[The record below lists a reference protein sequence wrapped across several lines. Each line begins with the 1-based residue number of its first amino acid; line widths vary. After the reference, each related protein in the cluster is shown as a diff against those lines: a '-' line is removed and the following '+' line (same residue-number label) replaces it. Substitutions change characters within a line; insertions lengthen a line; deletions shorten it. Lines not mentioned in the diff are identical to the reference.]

1 MARVGVP
8 VFVLLAAVIG
18 VFATIGSRGD
28 TELVAAGNGS
38 PAANQRVWVIPT
50 FLNGPLEALDIMDE
64 SPRPPDGS
72 AVFEYP
78 GDPDLNIMVFRQA
91 DGVFSDSGTPVDING
106 VDGYVQ
112 IEESILLTD
121 IEWRVG
127 NPWQVFQARGLSD
140 ADAIDAAR
148 KFQSD
153 GADGLAGLGW
163 RQISEP
169 EPQEIVTIISPDN
182 GVLVF
187 QDEPSDG
194 PMFDTAAAES
204 NGFKVYAP
212 ANAGSQLFVTYRGRH
227 VFSYTSG
234 GTARVIDPTALAD
247 GLEIVTE
254 EQWRAWLDTWSIMG
268 GTPKVSG
275 GQFASAAAT
284 WINQLGLAQTDDTV
298 WSRRLGMACTEGVW
312 NPDVALRLAQQFIDE
327 DLALSVRAA
336 GRGKPTAAEGAK
348 SLWIMAAQVC
358 PEAFPDGAIAAGPSS
373 TGSDHPTESGIGEA
387 VRRFC
392 TEEFDCASAPVLY
405 IVSSHIDSNTELGGE
420 VTMDPA
426 VRAAI
431 ESALGRPLR
440 WLQTS
445 AEVDAAVNESPS
457 PTILTIGTPVFLPHV
472 LEIDIGWSRGQF
484 EGKRVT
490 VRVGLDDQA
499 GNTPETP
506 RTTSVP

>member
-1 MARVGVP
+1 MTDLHELFEGAESDSRPPSIDDLWARGRQRRSRRRMARIGVP
-8 VFVLLAAVIG
+8 AFILLAAVAGTFVVIG
-18 VFATIGSRGD
+18 GRGD
-28 TELVAAGNGS
+28 TELVATGNGAAV
-38 PAANQRVWVIPT
+38 PAHQRVWVIPT
-50 FLNGPLEALDIMDE
+50 FLSEPLEALDIMHE
-64 SPRPPDGS
+64 TPRPPDGS
-72 AVFEYP
+72 ATFEYP
-78 GDPDLNIMVFRQA
+78 GNPDLGIQVFRSA
-91 DGVFSDSGTPVDING
+91 LGVFAESGTPVDING

-112 IEESILLTD
+112 IDESTVLTD

-127 NPWQVFQARGLSD
+127 NSWQLFQALGLSD
-140 ADAIDAAR
+140 ADALDAAR

-153 GADGLAGLGW
+153 GADGLTGLGW

-187 QDEPSDG
+187 QDDITGG
-194 PMFDTAAAES
+194 PVFDTAAAES

-212 ANAGSQLFVTYRGRH
+212 ADAGSQLFVTYRGRL
-227 VFSYTSG
+227 VFSYTPA
-234 GTARVIDPTALAD
+234 GTAPVIDPTVVAG
-247 GLEIVTE
+247 GLDIVTE

-268 GTPKVSG
+268 GAP
-275 GQFASAAAT
+275 Q
-284 WINQLGLAQTDDTV
+284 
-298 WSRRLGMACTEGVW
+298 
-312 NPDVALRLAQQFIDE
+312 
-327 DLALSVRAA
+327 
-336 GRGKPTAAEGAK
+336 
-348 SLWIMAAQVC
+348 
-358 PEAFPDGAIAAGPSS
+358 AFPDGAMATGPSS
-373 TGSDHPTESGIGEA
+373 MGSGQPTESVIGES

-405 IVSSHIDSNTELGGE
+405 VVSSHIDSNTELGGE

-431 ESALGRPLR
+431 ESALGRPFR
-440 WLQTS
+440 WLETS

-457 PTILTIGTPVFLPHV
+457 PTILTIGTPVFFPHV
-472 LEIDIGWSRGQF
+472 LEIDIGWNRGQF